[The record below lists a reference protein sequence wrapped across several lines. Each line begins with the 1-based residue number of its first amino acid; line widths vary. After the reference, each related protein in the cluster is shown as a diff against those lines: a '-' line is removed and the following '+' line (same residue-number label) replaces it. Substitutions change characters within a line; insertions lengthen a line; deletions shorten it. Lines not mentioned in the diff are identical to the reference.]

1 MKKHFLP
8 YVITMVVLLS
18 LVAVAAPGCGS
29 PGGGPVGSYEDLTIG
44 QKAVLNEPAVVLIYS
59 TWTAN
64 LVDRSSREAVVGLYH
79 DGEMFQTLNIPTFTL
94 GGQGTGFVINPDGY
108 VLTNAH
114 VVHKSDEQIESAMYR
129 GFVNWGFRTFPQYWT
144 QMGLDPW
151 PVTTQDEEDLWSAAH
166 ESFEVVNVKQEVT
179 VTVGK
184 SVEGLDLIEQGYRAD
199 VRKVSPREWKLV
211 NGQWTT
217 VSGKDVAIIK
227 MEASNHP
234 AMMLGDSDEM
244 MVGDVIMAIGY
255 PGAVVQHD
263 YLSEASKFEA
273 SVTSGI
279 ISAVKEAPDGSP
291 ILQTDTAI
299 THGNS
304 GGPAINEAGE
314 VIGITTFGTS
324 GWDPVLGEYKEIEGF
339 NFLVPSNVAKDFLN
353 ELNVTN
359 EQRVTDE
366 HYTKAMLLFYAER
379 YKEAVDEFEVVLN
392 LFPGHPYAHEYIT
405 LCQEKMLE

>member
-1 MKKHFLP
+1 MKKYFLP
-8 YVITMVVLLS
+8 YVVTILILLSVVL
-18 LVAVAAPGCGS
+18 APGCGS
-29 PGGGPVGSYEDLTIG
+29 PAGAPVGGLEELTIG

-59 TWTAN
+59 TWSAN
-64 LVDRSSREAVVGLYH
+64 LVDRSTREAVVGLFQ
-79 DGEMFQTLNIPTFTL
+79 DGEMFQALDIPTFTL

-129 GFVNWGFRTFPQYWT
+129 GFVNWGFGTFPQYWA
-144 QMGLDPW
+144 QVGLDPW
-151 PVTTQDEEDLWSAAH
+151 PVTEQDAEDLWAAAH
-166 ESFEVVNVKQEVT
+166 ESFEVVNIKQEVT

-184 SVEGLDLIEQGYRAD
+184 SVAGLDLIERGYRAD

-211 NGQWTT
+211 NGQWTS

-227 MEASNHP
+227 MEANNHP
-234 AMMLGDSDEM
+234 AMILGDSGEM
-244 MVGDVIMAIGY
+244 MVGDNIMAIGY

-273 SVTSGI
+273 SVTAGI

-304 GGPAINEAGE
+304 GGPAINEEGE

-324 GWDPVLGEYKEIEGF
+324 GWDPVLGEYKEVGGF

-353 ELNVTN
+353 ELNVKN
-359 EQRVTDE
+359 EQGVTDE
-366 HYTKAMLLFYAER
+366 HYSRAMLLFYAER
-379 YKEAVDEFEVVLN
+379 YAEAVDEFEIVLN
-392 LFPGHPYAHEYIT
+392 LFPGHPYVHDYIT

>member
-1 MKKHFLP
+1 MNKRFLP
-8 YVITMVVLLS
+8 CVLTILVLLS
-18 LVAVAAPGCGS
+18 VLLVPGCGS
-29 PGGGPVGSYEDLTIG
+29 PGGGPVGGLEDLTIG

-59 TWTAN
+59 KWSAN
-64 LVDRSSREAVVGLYH
+64 LVDRSTQEAVVGLYH
-79 DGEMFQTLNIPTFTL
+79 EGEMFHSLDIPTFTL

-108 VLTNAH
+108 VITNAH
-114 VVHKSDEQIESAMYR
+114 VVHKSDEQIESTMYR
-129 GFVNWGFRTFPQYWT
+129 GFVNWGANNFPQYWA

-151 PVTTQDEEDLWSAAH
+151 PVTNQDKEDLWAAAH
-166 ESFEVVNVKQEVT
+166 DSFEVVNIKQEVT

-184 SVEGLDLIEQGYRAD
+184 SVEGMDLMEHGYRAD

-211 NGQWTT
+211 GGQWTP

-227 MEASNHP
+227 MEANNHP
-234 AMMLGDSDEM
+234 AMILGDSDEM
-244 MVGDVIMAIGY
+244 MVGDTIMAIGY

-279 ISAVKEAPDGSP
+279 ISAIKEAPDGSP

-304 GGPAINEAGE
+304 GGPAINEDGE

-324 GWDPVLGEYKEIEGF
+324 GWDPILGEYKEIEGF

-353 ELNVTN
+353 ELNVKN
-359 EQRVTDE
+359 EQGVTDE
-366 HYTKAMLLFYAER
+366 HYTQAMLLFYAER
-379 YKEAVDEFEVVLN
+379 YKEAAEEFEVVLN
-392 LFPGHPYAHEYIT
+392 LFPGHPYAHDYIT
-405 LCQEKMLE
+405 VCQEKMLE